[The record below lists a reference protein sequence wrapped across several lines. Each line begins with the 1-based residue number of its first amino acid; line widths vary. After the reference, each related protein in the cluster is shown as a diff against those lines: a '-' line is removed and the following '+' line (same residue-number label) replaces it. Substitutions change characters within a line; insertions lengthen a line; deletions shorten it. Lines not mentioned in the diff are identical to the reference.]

1 MDWNLYLAF
10 VVASS
15 ALILL
20 PGPSVLLT
28 IAHSLAFGW
37 RRALN
42 TVLGATCGVAVQLA
56 VALVGMTWFLL
67 LMADWFEWLRW
78 AGVAYLVYLGV
89 QQWRAEPAAMP
100 SGTGQARGRA
110 LFLQS
115 LMVTTANP
123 KTLIFFAAFFPQF
136 IDPATALAVQLP
148 LLAVSFLVITYVFTA
163 FWAVLAGR
171 AARLFRTP
179 GRIRLRNRLTGGLLV
194 GAGLGLSLARR
205 V

>member
-10 VVASS
+10 VVAST

-28 IAHSLAFGW
+28 IAHSLAYGW

-42 TVLGATCGVAVQLA
+42 TVAGATCGVAVQLS
-56 VALVGMTWFLL
+56 VAIAGMTWFLL

-78 AGVAYLVYLGV
+78 AGVAYLLYLGV
-89 QQWRAEPAAMP
+89 QRWRAKPEAAPA
-100 SGTGQARGRA
+100 GLGETRGRK

-136 IDPATALAVQLP
+136 IDPAAALAVQLP
-148 LLAVSFLVITYVFTA
+148 LLAVTFLVITYVFTA
-163 FWAVLAGR
+163 VWALAAGR
-171 AARLFRTP
+171 AGRLFRTP

>member
-10 VVASS
+10 VVAST

-28 IAHSLAFGW
+28 VAHSLAFGW

-42 TVLGATCGVAVQLA
+42 TVAGATCGVAIQLSVA
-56 VALVGMTWFLL
+56 VAGMTWFLL

-78 AGVAYLVYLGV
+78 AGVAYLLYLGV
-89 QQWRAEPAAMP
+89 QQWRAKPEAAPA
-100 SGTGQARGRA
+100 GLGETRGRK

-136 IDPATALAVQLP
+136 IDPAAALAVQLP
-148 LLAVSFLVITYVFTA
+148 LLAVTFLVITYVFTA
-163 FWAVLAGR
+163 LWAVAAGR

>member
-10 VVASS
+10 VVAST

-28 IAHSLAFGW
+28 VAHSLSFGW

-42 TVLGATCGVAVQLA
+42 TVLGATCGVGVQLA
-56 VALVGMTWFLL
+56 VALAGMTSFML

-78 AGVAYLVYLGV
+78 AGVAYLLYLGV
-89 QQWRAEPAAMP
+89 QQWRAKPEVVPA
-100 SGTGQARGRA
+100 GLVETRGRR

-136 IDPATALAVQLP
+136 IDPATPLSVQLP
-148 LLAVSFLVITYVFTA
+148 LLAVTFLVITYVFTA
-163 FWAVLAGR
+163 VWALAAGR

-205 V
+205 A

>member
-10 VVASS
+10 VVAST

-28 IAHSLAFGW
+28 VAHSLSFGW

-56 VALVGMTWFLL
+56 VALAGMTWFLL

-78 AGVAYLVYLGV
+78 AGVAYLLYLGV
-89 QQWRAEPAAMP
+89 QQWRAKPEAVPP
-100 SGTGQARGRA
+100 ELVETRGRK

-115 LMVTTANP
+115 LVVTTANP

-136 IDPATALAVQLP
+136 IDPTSAPGPQLALLSVTFLILATGLDG
-148 LLAVSFLVITYVFTA
+148 TYV
-163 FWAVLAGR
+163 VLAGR
-171 AARLFRTP
+171 LGPWLRGRRRARF
-179 GRIRLRNRLTGGLLV
+179 RNRLAGSLLI
-194 GAGLGLSLARR
+194 GAGLGLAFARR
-205 V
+205 Q

>member
-1 MDWNLYLAF
+1 M
-10 VVASS
+10 
-15 ALILL
+15 
-20 PGPSVLLT
+20 
-28 IAHSLAFGW
+28 
-37 RRALN
+37 
-42 TVLGATCGVAVQLA
+42 QLA
-56 VALVGMTWFLL
+56 VALIGMTSFLL

-78 AGVAYLVYLGV
+78 AGVAYLLYLGV
-89 QQWRAEPAAMP
+89 QQWRAEPEAVPA
-100 SGTGQARGRA
+100 GTGKARGRA

-148 LLAVSFLVITYVFTA
+148 LLAASFLVITYVFTA